1 MARLKRE
8 TQALHE
14 ATEARMPV
22 MDPALT
28 RAAYARLL
36 AQLYALVA
44 PLETRLLA
52 LDLPASLMLEER
64 LKTPALRRDLAALG
78 AAVPPGQADWLP
90 ASVPEGLGTLYV
102 LEGGTLG
109 GQLISRHLGPRLGLD
124 AGAGLAY
131 FSGYGPQT
139 GPMWKPDSSSTQ
151 RASGPKTSE
160 VEKWTKVPTPLRA
173 ACSSTVLVPRMLTC
187 RVRSDSW

>member
-22 MDPALT
+22 LDPALD

-36 AQLYALVA
+36 AQMYALVA

-52 LDLPASLMLEER
+52 LELPASLALEDR
-64 LKTPALRRDLAALG
+64 LKTPALRHDLAALG
-78 AAVPPGQADWLP
+78 AAVPTERADWLP
-90 ASVPEGLGTLYV
+90 GDVAEGLGTLYV

-109 GQLISRHLGPRLGLD
+109 GQLIARHLGPRLGLD

-139 GPMWKPDSSSTQ
+139 GPMWKRFGEAMTREVAPEQGTAVVEGARQ
-151 RASGPKTSE
+151 TFRAFG
-160 VEKWTKVPTPLRA
+160 RA
-173 ACSSTVLVPRMLTC
+173 LDTAGRPAAALFGE
-187 RVRSDSW
+187 